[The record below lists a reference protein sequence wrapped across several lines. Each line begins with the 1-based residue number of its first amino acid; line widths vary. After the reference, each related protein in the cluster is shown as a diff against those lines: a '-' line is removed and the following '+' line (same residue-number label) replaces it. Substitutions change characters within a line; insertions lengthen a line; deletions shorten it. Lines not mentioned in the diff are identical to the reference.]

1 MTLKTVVVLGAS
13 FAGAKAAQ
21 RIATGLPAN
30 GWRIVLVERN
40 SHVNH
45 PYVLPRFSVLPGHEH
60 KAFIPTD
67 NIFNVGT
74 PNPNPQKY
82 ISLQATVQSISSN
95 AITLS
100 RSFPEHDIPTTKLP
114 FDCAVYALGSHL
126 PPPLAL
132 WESGKHFNGTK
143 AESIAWLKRKQDEL
157 SSPAITSVLVVGG
170 GALGIQFATD
180 IAAVHPDKRV
190 TLLHSRE
197 RLLPRYKE
205 AMHDEI
211 LAALREAKI
220 EVILGE
226 RLQITSASAAG
237 VGGVVHTSTGREISV
252 DLVLLCTGQRPNT
265 EILSA
270 FDSTTVD
277 PQTGLAQVEH
287 TMQLVGHPHI
297 FVVGDAAD
305 AFGAIAAGW
314 TADAQ
319 AQVAAA
325 NVLKLIC
332 NDCESELVEYQP
344 PQPAIKVSL
353 GLHKNVIQHSN
364 GGVSVGELKRVDFG
378 IASMWRY
385 FGWPVHLQDGQEDSE
400 ELYK

>member
-21 RIATGLPAN
+21 RIAAGLPAN

-74 PNPNPQKY
+74 PNPSPQKY
-82 ISLQATVQSISSN
+82 VSLQATVQSISSN

-114 FDCAVYALGSHL
+114 FDYA
-126 PPPLAL
+126 
-132 WESGKHFNGTK
+132 HFNGTK

-197 RLLPRYKE
+197 RLLPRYKD

-220 EVILGE
+220 GSHPW
-226 RLQITSASAAG
+226 RTASNN
-237 VGGVVHTSTGREISV
+237 VGFGRGSRRSCTHEHRPRNQYFPHST
-252 DLVLLCTGQRPNT
+252 P
-265 EILSA
+265 
-270 FDSTTVD
+270 TTVD

-364 GGVSVGELKRVDFG
+364 GGVSVGGLKRVDFG

>member
-13 FAGAKAAQ
+13 FAGAKTAQ
-21 RIATGLPAN
+21 RIAAGLPTN

-60 KAFIPTD
+60 KAFIPTN

-95 AITLS
+95 TITLS
-100 RSFPEHDIPTTKLP
+100 RSFTRARHPYDQT
-114 FDCAVYALGSHL
+114 AVRLCC
-126 PPPLAL
+126 
-132 WESGKHFNGTK
+132 SGKPFSGTK
-143 AESIAWLKRKQDEL
+143 AGSIAWLKRKQDEL
-157 SSPAITSVLVVGG
+157 SSPAIKSVLVVGG

-180 IAAVHPDKRV
+180 IAAVHPNKHV

-205 AMHDEI
+205 AMHNEI
-211 LAALREAKI
+211 LAALQEAKI

-226 RLQITSASAAG
+226 RLQITSSSAP
-237 VGGVVHTSTGREISV
+237 GGVVRTTTGREISA
-252 DLVLLCTGQRPNT
+252 DMVLLCTGQRPNT

-270 FDSTTVD
+270 FDQTTVN

-287 TMQLVGHPHI
+287 TMQLIGHPHI

-319 AQVAAA
+319 AEVAAA
-325 NVLKLIC
+325 NVLRLMR
-332 NDCESELVEYQP
+332 NESELVEYQP

-353 GLHKNVIQHSN
+353 GLHKNVIQRSN
-364 GGVSVGELKRVDFG
+364 GSVSVGELKRVDFG

-385 FGWPVHLQDGQEDSE
+385 FGWPVHLEEGQEDSE